1 MKPLSLTEKILL
13 DHLVDGNELPPAGEV
28 IKIKIDEAFTQ
39 DATGTMCMLQ
49 LEAMGV
55 SRVKPLSV
63 NFVDHSMLQVGF
75 RNPDD
80 HEYLKTVSQKLGIVY
95 SPAGTGICHFLN
107 MENFVKPGMTG
118 VGADSHTVNAGGC
131 GAIFMGAGGYDV
143 ALAMATGQYSMPM
156 PKVVKVNL
164 TGALRPGL
172 QAMDVILKMLEINGV
187 KGGKGIIFE
196 YGGPGAASLSL
207 TERATITNMGA
218 EMGATTSI
226 FPSDEKTQEFLASR
240 GRPEDYKPLAADE
253 GAEYDRIIDIDLSAL
268 EPLIAIYPSP
278 GNVETVAKHAG
289 TKINQVSVGSCTN
302 SSYENI
308 ASFAELLKGKRVVVD
323 TLLYPGSRAVAMQL
337 AEAGYITSL
346 YASGV
351 RIQENGCGACI
362 GQGGSPV
369 SKGIS
374 LRTFNRNFPKRS
386 GTPDAEV
393 HLVSPLVA
401 AASALTGEITAPT
414 VGQAVDFKQQ
424 PAVLD
429 TDSFI
434 MPLPQAAA
442 EKVEVIRGP
451 NIMALPDFEPLPE
464 KLEGEVLLKLGDNIS
479 TDDIQPA
486 GTFLPLRSN
495 VKEYAMQA
503 TFNPVDPSFSHRAV
517 AHRDAGG
524 HGVIV
529 GRENYGQGSSREHA
543 ALCPRWLGVRA
554 VVVAQFARIHV
565 ANLVNFGIVPLTF
578 ANEADYD
585 KISQGD
591 NVFIDVSNLTGD
603 LFMTVKGEK
612 IPLNPAFEPGDV
624 ETLKAGG
631 ALPLFKATY
640 KG

>member
-13 DHLVDGNELPPAGEV
+13 DHLVDGDQLPPAGEV
-28 IKIKIDEAFTQ
+28 ITIKIDEAFTQ

-80 HEYLKTVSQKLGIVY
+80 HEYLKTVAQKLGIVY

-143 ALAMATGQYSMPM
+143 ALAMATGEYAMPM

-164 TGALRPGL
+164 TGALPAGC

-196 YGGPGAASLSL
+196 YGGPGVASLSL

-226 FPSDEKTQEFLASR
+226 FPSDARTQEFLASR
-240 GRPEDYKPLAADE
+240 GRPEDYTELSADD

-268 EPLIAIYPSP
+268 EPLIALYPSP

-289 TKINQVSVGSCTN
+289 TKIHQVSVGSCTN

-308 ASFAELLKGKRVVVD
+308 ASFAEILKGKRVAVD

-351 RIQENGCGACI
+351 RVQENGCGACI

-369 SKGIS
+369 SNGLS

-386 GTPDAEV
+386 GTETAEV
-393 HLVSPLVA
+393 HLVSPAVA
-401 AASALTGEITAPT
+401 AASALTGEITLPPT
-414 VGQAVDFKQQ
+414 DTVAFKEQ

-429 TDSFI
+429 TESFI
-434 MPLPQAAA
+434 MPLDPAEAA
-442 EKVEVIRGP
+442 KVEVIRGP
-451 NIMALPDFEPLPE
+451 NIMALPDFEALPA

-486 GTFLPLRSN
+486 GVFLPLRSN

-503 TFNPVDPSFSHRAV
+503 TFNQIEPGFGARACK
-517 AHRDAGG
+517 HRDAGG

-554 VVVAQFARIHV
+554 VVTTQFARIHV

-591 NVFIDVSNLTGD
+591 TISIDVSNLEGD
-603 LFMTVKGEK
+603 LFLEVKVEK
-612 IPLNPAFEPGDV
+612 IPLNPAFEPKDI
-624 ETLKAGG
+624 EILKAGG

>member
-1 MKPLSLTEKILL
+1 MKPLNLTEKILL
-13 DHLVDGNELPPAGEV
+13 DHLVDGNELPAPGTV
-28 IKIKIDEAFTQ
+28 IKIRVDEAFTQ

-55 SRVKPLSV
+55 NRVKPLSV

-80 HEYLKTVSQKLGIVY
+80 HEYLKTVAQKLGIVY

-107 MENFVKPGMTG
+107 IENFVKPGMTG

-143 ALAMATGQYSMPM
+143 ALAMATGEYSMPM

-164 TGALRPGL
+164 TGSIQPGVM
-172 QAMDVILKMLEINGV
+172 AMDVILKMLEINGV
-187 KGGKGIIFE
+187 KGGKGTIFE
-196 YGGPGAASLSL
+196 YAGPGVASLSL

-226 FPSDEKTQEFLASR
+226 FPSDERTQAFLEER
-240 GRPEDYKPLAADE
+240 GRGQDYQQLAAEE
-253 GAEYDRIIDIDLSAL
+253 GAEYERVIDIDLSAL
-268 EPLIAIYPSP
+268 EPSIAIYPSP
-278 GNVETVAKHAG
+278 GNVEKVADHVG

-308 ASFAELLKGKRVVVD
+308 ASFAELLKGKRVSVD
-323 TLLYPGSRAVAMQL
+323 TLLYPGSRSVAMQL
-337 AEAGYITSL
+337 AESGYMTSL
-346 YASGV
+346 LHSGV
-351 RIQENGCGACI
+351 RIQDNGCGACI

-386 GTPDAEV
+386 GTADAEV

-401 AASALTGEITAPT
+401 AASAITGEITIPQGD
-414 VGQAVDFKQQ
+414 VEIKQT
-424 PAVLD
+424 PAILD
-429 TDSFI
+429 MESFV
-434 MPLPQAAA
+434 MPLPQEEA

-451 NIMALPDFEPLPE
+451 NIMALPNFDPLPDTL
-464 KLEGEVLLKLGDNIS
+464 KGEVLLKLGDNIS

-503 TFNPVDPSFSHRAV
+503 TFNPVDPSFSARACE
-517 AHRDAGG
+517 HRDAGG
-524 HGVIV
+524 HGIIV
-529 GRENYGQGSSREHA
+529 GGENYGQGSSREHA
-543 ALCPRWLGVRA
+543 ALCPRWLGIRA
-554 VVVAQFARIHV
+554 VVVSQFARIHV

-578 ANEADYD
+578 ANEADYE
-585 KISQGD
+585 KINQGD
-591 NVFIDVSNLTGD
+591 SVSIDVSNLEGD
-603 LFMTVKGEK
+603 LFLEVNGERT
-612 IPLNPAFEPGDV
+612 PLNPAFEPGDV
-624 ETLKAGG
+624 APLKAGG
-631 ALPLFKATY
+631 SLPLFKSTY

>member
-1 MKPLSLTEKILL
+1 MKPLNLTEKILL
-13 DHLVDGNELPPAGEV
+13 DHLVDGNELPAPGTV
-28 IKIKIDEAFTQ
+28 IKIRVDEAFTQ

-49 LEAMGV
+49 LEAMGIN
-55 SRVKPLSV
+55 RVKPLSV

-80 HEYLKTVSQKLGIVY
+80 HEYLKTVAQKLGIVY

-107 MENFVKPGMTG
+107 IENFVKPGMTG

-143 ALAMATGQYSMPM
+143 ALAMATGEYSMPM

-164 TGALRPGL
+164 TGSIQPGVM
-172 QAMDVILKMLEINGV
+172 AMDVILKMLEINGV
-187 KGGKGIIFE
+187 KGGKGTIFE
-196 YGGPGAASLSL
+196 YAGPGVASLSL

-226 FPSDEKTQEFLASR
+226 FPSDERTQAFLEER
-240 GRPEDYKPLAADE
+240 GRGQDYQPLAAEE
-253 GAEYDRIIDIDLSAL
+253 GAEYERVIDIDLSAL
-268 EPLIAIYPSP
+268 EPSIAIYPSP
-278 GNVETVAKHAG
+278 GNVEKVADHVG

-308 ASFAELLKGKRVVVD
+308 ASFAELLKGKRVSVD
-323 TLLYPGSRAVAMQL
+323 TLLYPGSRSVAMQL
-337 AEAGYITSL
+337 AESGYMTSL
-346 YASGV
+346 LHSGV
-351 RIQENGCGACI
+351 RIQDNGCGACI

-386 GTPDAEV
+386 GTADAEV

-401 AASALTGEITAPT
+401 AASAITGEITIPQGD
-414 VGQAVDFKQQ
+414 VEIKQT
-424 PAVLD
+424 PAILD
-429 TDSFI
+429 TESFI
-434 MPLPQAAA
+434 MPLPQEEA
-442 EKVEVIRGP
+442 EKVEVTRGP
-451 NIMALPDFEPLPE
+451 NIMALPNFDPLPDTL
-464 KLEGEVLLKLGDNIS
+464 KGEVLLKLGDNIS

-503 TFNPVDPSFSHRAV
+503 TFNPVDPSFSTRACE
-517 AHRDAGG
+517 HRDAGG
-524 HGVIV
+524 HGIIV
-529 GRENYGQGSSREHA
+529 GGENYGQGSSREHA
-543 ALCPRWLGVRA
+543 ALCPRWLGIRA
-554 VVVAQFARIHV
+554 VVVSQFARIHV

-578 ANEADYD
+578 ANEADYE
-585 KISQGD
+585 KINQGD
-591 NVFIDVSNLTGD
+591 SVSVDVSNLEGD
-603 LFMTVKGEK
+603 LFLEVNGER

-624 ETLKAGG
+624 APLKAGG
-631 ALPLFKATY
+631 SLPLFKSTY

>member
-1 MKPLSLTEKILL
+1 MKPLNLTEKILL
-13 DHLVDGNELPPAGEV
+13 DHLVDGNELPSPGTV
-28 IKIKIDEAFTQ
+28 IQIMVDEAFTQ

-49 LEAMGV
+49 LEAMGIN
-55 SRVKPLSV
+55 RVKPLSV

-80 HEYLKTVSQKLGIVY
+80 HEYLKTVAQKLGIVY

-107 MENFVKPGMTG
+107 IENFVKPGMTG

-143 ALAMATGQYSMPM
+143 ALAMATGKYSMPM

-164 TGALRPGL
+164 TGSIPPGVM
-172 QAMDVILKMLEINGV
+172 AMDVILKMLEINGV
-187 KGGKGIIFE
+187 KGGKGTIFE
-196 YGGPGAASLSL
+196 YAGPGVASLSL

-226 FPSDEKTQEFLASR
+226 FPSDERTQAFLEER
-240 GRPEDYKPLAADE
+240 GRGQDYQPLAAEE
-253 GAEYDRIIDIDLSAL
+253 GAEYERVIDIDLSAL
-268 EPLIAIYPSP
+268 EPSIAIYPSP
-278 GNVETVAKHAG
+278 GNVEKVADHVG

-308 ASFAELLKGKRVVVD
+308 ASFAELLKGKRVSVD
-323 TLLYPGSRAVAMQL
+323 TLLYPGSRSVAMQL
-337 AEAGYITSL
+337 AESGYMTSL
-346 YASGV
+346 LHSGV
-351 RIQENGCGACI
+351 RIQDNGCGACI

-386 GTPDAEV
+386 GTADAEV

-401 AASALTGEITAPT
+401 AASAISGEITLPQGE
-414 VGQAVDFKQQ
+414 VKIKQI
-424 PAVLD
+424 PAILD
-429 TDSFI
+429 MESFI
-434 MPLPQAAA
+434 MPLPQEEA

-451 NIMALPDFEPLPE
+451 NIMALPNFDPLPDTL
-464 KLEGEVLLKLGDNIS
+464 KGEVLLKLGDNIS

-503 TFNPVDPSFSHRAV
+503 TFNPVDPSFSTRACE
-517 AHRDAGG
+517 HRDAGG
-524 HGVIV
+524 HGIIV
-529 GRENYGQGSSREHA
+529 GGENYGQGSSREHA
-543 ALCPRWLGVRA
+543 ALCPRWLGIRA
-554 VVVAQFARIHV
+554 VVVSQFARIHV

-578 ANEADYD
+578 ANEADYK
-585 KISQGD
+585 KINQGD
-591 NVFIDVSNLTGD
+591 SVSIDVSNLEGD
-603 LFMTVKGEK
+603 LFLEVNGERL
-612 IPLNPAFEPGDV
+612 PLNPAFEPGDV
-624 ETLKAGG
+624 APLKAGG
-631 ALPLFKATY
+631 SLPLFKSTY

>member
-1 MKPLSLTEKILL
+1 MKPLNLTEKILL
-13 DHLVDGNELPPAGEV
+13 DHLVDGNELPAPGTV
-28 IKIKIDEAFTQ
+28 IKIRVDEAFTQ

-55 SRVKPLSV
+55 DRVKPLSV

-80 HEYLKTVSQKLGIVY
+80 HEYLKTVAQKLGIVY

-107 MENFVKPGMTG
+107 IENFVKPGMTG

-143 ALAMATGQYSMPM
+143 ALAMATGEYSMPM

-164 TGALRPGL
+164 TGSIQPGVM
-172 QAMDVILKMLEINGV
+172 AMDVILKMLEINGV
-187 KGGKGIIFE
+187 KGGKGTVFE
-196 YGGPGAASLSL
+196 YAGPGVASLSL

-226 FPSDEKTQEFLASR
+226 FPSDERTQAFLEER
-240 GRPEDYKPLAADE
+240 GRGQDYQPLAAEE
-253 GAEYDRIIDIDLSAL
+253 GAEYERVIDIDLSAL
-268 EPLIAIYPSP
+268 EPSIAIYPSP
-278 GNVETVAKHAG
+278 GNVQKVADHVG

-308 ASFAELLKGKRVVVD
+308 ASFAELLKGKRVSVD
-323 TLLYPGSRAVAMQL
+323 TLLYPGSRSVAMQL
-337 AEAGYITSL
+337 AESGYMTSL
-346 YASGV
+346 LHSGV
-351 RIQENGCGACI
+351 RIQDNGCGACI

-386 GTPDAEV
+386 GTADAEV

-401 AASALTGEITAPT
+401 AASAITGEITIPQGDVEIKQTPT
-414 VGQAVDFKQQ
+414 I
-424 PAVLD
+424 LD
-429 TDSFI
+429 MESFI
-434 MPLPQAAA
+434 MPLPQEEA

-451 NIMALPDFEPLPE
+451 NIMALPNFDPLPDTL
-464 KLEGEVLLKLGDNIS
+464 KGEVLLKLGDNIS

-503 TFNPVDPSFSHRAV
+503 TFNPVDPSFSTRACE
-517 AHRDAGG
+517 HRDTGG
-524 HGVIV
+524 HGIIV
-529 GRENYGQGSSREHA
+529 GGENYGQGSSREHA
-543 ALCPRWLGVRA
+543 ALCPRWLGIRA
-554 VVVAQFARIHV
+554 VVVSQFARIHV

-578 ANEADYD
+578 ANEAGYE
-585 KISQGD
+585 KINQGD
-591 NVFIDVSNLTGD
+591 SVSVDVSNLEGD
-603 LFMTVKGEK
+603 LFLEVNGER

-624 ETLKAGG
+624 APLKAGG
-631 ALPLFKATY
+631 SLPLFKSTY